1 MSSIERRHFRW
12 PWTTPNLVFK
22 LTLFFNTEIC
32 EMVKDTARVNPLRL
46 YMRTRPRNDFT
57 SSYTT
62 HPIHATGSR
71 AKLSTKKS
79 IKVKNKTVFLKHRV
93 YIDNRHSLWW
103 LVRNWLNPHW
113 NDELTRKFRVSG
125 HMEETATSHWCL
137 VVGELCSVLIL
148 RRTVMLYFLSTAC
161 TADYLICAAANSFL
175 PRDAYA

>member
-113 NDELTRKFRVSG
+113 NEPALKWWTNSKVSSVWTHGGNSDVALVSG
-125 HMEETATSHWCL
+125 SWWI
-137 VVGELCSVLIL
+137 V
-148 RRTVMLYFLSTAC
+148 
-161 TADYLICAAANSFL
+161 
-175 PRDAYA
+175 